1 MSPPK
6 NNRYKQKP
14 GGGRYAALA
23 ILGLII
29 LAVTA
34 YLLFGPRK
42 RPAKPPMAPPPPVAR
57 KRELPPPPPVAPPVV
72 QKVPLPEKMPAPEK
86 KPPPEETVVHV
97 APTPPPPPIPAEPET
112 GKGTGRLAIIIDDMG
127 TSVQEA
133 RSLSAIG
140 VPLTFSIIPGLRSYR
155 EVASFAAANG
165 IETMV
170 HIPMQPKGW
179 PQRRLEVNGL
189 LVSMDDAAIREHLA
203 GFFRDIPRALGANN
217 HMGSEFTEHEDKMQ
231 PVMEVL
237 KGRGMFFI
245 DSVTTPKSVGQKL
258 ARENG
263 MKSGRRNVFLDN
275 EQDPA
280 YIRGQINQAVRLAKK
295 SGSAIAIC
303 HPHPAT
309 IKTLAAVLPGLERQG
324 VTFVPA
330 SRLVR

>member
-1 MSPPK
+1 VTPPRP
-6 NNRYKQKP
+6 NRYKQKP

-23 ILGLII
+23 ILALII

-34 YLLFGPRK
+34 YLLFSPAK
-42 RPAKPPMAPPPPVAR
+42 QTAKPPAEPPPVAQ
-57 KRELPPPPPVAPPVV
+57 KRELPPHPPVTPPAVA
-72 QKVPLPEKMPAPEK
+72 QKSPEQEKTPA
-86 KPPPEETVVHV
+86 PPEETVIRATPSP
-97 APTPPPPPIPAEPET
+97 APTPVPFET
-112 GKGTGRLAIIIDDMG
+112 GKGEGRLAIVIDDMG
-127 TSVQEA
+127 TSMQEA
-133 RSLSAIG
+133 RSLTAIG
-140 VPLTFSIIPGLRSYR
+140 VPLTFAIIPGLRSYR
-155 EVASFAAANG
+155 EVASYAAANG
-165 IETMV
+165 VETMV

-189 LVSMDDAAIREHLA
+189 LVSMDDADIREHLE
-203 GFFRDIPRALGANN
+203 GYFRDIPRALGANN
-217 HMGSEFTEHEDKMQ
+217 HMGSEFTEHDDKMQ
-231 PVMEVL
+231 PVMDVL
-237 KGRGMFFI
+237 KGRGLFFI

-258 ARENG
+258 ARG
-263 MKSGRRNVFLDN
+263 IGIRSGRRNVFLDN

-324 VTFVPA
+324 VTLVPA